1 MRHEHFRLRS
11 VPKTAMNNSL
21 FVYLFIYLF
30 IYFYIVIIDEQV
42 VVCQKKKKS
51 INIIF
56 GRNHVVLTHKC
67 TWNVHNVDANI
78 PPWLYVHLQTHK
90 KQKTKQLEN

>member
-1 MRHEHFRLRS
+1 MNILGYVQFLKLRW
-11 VPKTAMNNSL
+11 TTL
-21 FVYLFIYLF
+21 YLFIF
-30 IYFYIVIIDEQV
+30 FYIVIIDEQV
-42 VVCQKKKKS
+42 VAYQRQQKS

-78 PPWLYVHLQTHK
+78 PPWLYVHLQT
-90 KQKTKQLEN
+90 

>member
-21 FVYLFIYLF
+21 FVYYHFFFI
-30 IYFYIVIIDEQV
+30 YIVIIDEQV
-42 VVCQKKKKS
+42 VVYQQQQQKVLTS
-51 INIIF
+51 CIF

-78 PPWLYVHLQTHK
+78 PPWLHVHVQT
-90 KQKTKQLEN
+90 

>member
-1 MRHEHFRLRS
+1 
-11 VPKTAMNNSL
+11 MNIL
-21 FVYLFIYLF
+21 GYVQFLKLGWTTLYLFIF
-30 IYFYIVIIDEQV
+30 FYIVIIDEQV
-42 VVCQKKKKS
+42 VAYQQQQKS

-78 PPWLYVHLQTHK
+78 PPWLYVHLQT
-90 KQKTKQLEN
+90 

>member
-21 FVYLFIYLF
+21 FVYYHFLI
-30 IYFYIVIIDEQV
+30 YIVIIDEQV
-42 VVCQKKKKS
+42 VVYQQQQQKS

-78 PPWLYVHLQTHK
+78 PPWLYVHVQT
-90 KQKTKQLEN
+90 

>member
-21 FVYLFIYLF
+21 FVYF
-30 IYFYIVIIDEQV
+30 FYIVIIDEQV
-42 VVCQKKKKS
+42 VAYQQQQKS

-78 PPWLYVHLQTHK
+78 PPWLYVHLQT
-90 KQKTKQLEN
+90 